1 MCYQGIS
8 PAILFLGHSLLTTP
22 SYPLLPWVPAPGRLI
37 QDSLGGN
44 CRTRI
49 IATLSPTADC
59 VDESISTLKF
69 ADRAKQV
76 RAAGGD
82 EQAIPSLVS
91 LYSTGLIDAAT
102 SVHAACAVPA
112 LSSLCV

>member
-1 MCYQGIS
+1 MPQ
-8 PAILFLGHSLLTTP
+8 PADHLLI
-22 SYPLLPWVPAPGRLI
+22 PLTPGRLI

-82 EQAIPSLVS
+82 EQAIPSLAS
-91 LYSTGLIDAAT
+91 LYDALLGW
-102 SVHAACAVPA
+102 SMQPRVCMRRM
-112 LSSLCV
+112 LSPP